1 LVRQHLIES
10 ALMASMGGAAGVAL
24 GYLLAQSIHLL
35 FQTGRDASN
44 AFDLHVD
51 VRILAFSAALSI
63 VTAFVFGLAP
73 AARAVRANV
82 NDTLKANAR
91 SVRGGL
97 PRLPR
102 LLVSLQI
109 ALCLTALVA
118 AGLLGRSLEKL
129 KWSNIGFDRD
139 HLAYATVSPARAGY
153 SRDRTGP
160 YVTRVRDELA
170 RLPGV
175 VSVSPVQTRLLS
187 GGGNWG
193 GVNIPGRAFDKSHG
207 AHVNLVG
214 EQFFQTMGIPLVAGR
229 NIGPEDIRAD
239 GREAV
244 VVDQLFATVYFPNQ
258 DPLGGRFGIGD
269 KQKNDRYEIVGVVAN
284 SRYNSLRNEVVPAFY
299 QPYRP
304 GGTVNFAI
312 RSTLDSLHLAEMT
325 RKAIAAVD
333 PAVPLTEFHT
343 QSGLIDRLL
352 RTERLLS
359 FVSGAFGLVALT
371 LAAIGLGGLLA
382 YAVAVRTNEI
392 GVRMA
397 LGAAAGDVVRMVL
410 RDSLWMVAVGVVIG
424 LPCAYAVGSF
434 LRKALFGLQ
443 PYDFPTHGVA
453 FVALIVVALGA
464 AWIPARRA
472 ARTDPVVA
480 LRVE

>member
-1 LVRQHLIES
+1 MPAMHSIFTLTCGSSPSVRLS
-10 ALMASMGGAAGVAL
+10 
-24 GYLLAQSIHLL
+24 LL
-35 FQTGRDASN
+35 
-44 AFDLHVD
+44 
-51 VRILAFSAALSI
+51 
-63 VTAFVFGLAP
+63 TAFIFGLAP

-97 PRLPR
+97 SRLPR

-118 AGLLGRSLEKL
+118 AGLLGRSLENL
-129 KWSNIGFDRD
+129 KRSNIGFDRD
-139 HLAYATVSPARAGY
+139 HLAYASVSPARAGY
-153 SRDRTGP
+153 SRDRIGP
-160 YVTRVRDELA
+160 YVTRVRDDLA

-187 GGGNWG
+187 GGGNG
-193 GVNIPGRAFDKSHG
+193 AGINFQGRPFDKTQG
-207 AHVNLVG
+207 AHLNNVG
-214 EQFFQTMGIPLVAGR
+214 KEFFETLGIPFLAGR
-229 NIGPEDIRAD
+229 NIGPTDIRAD

-244 VVDQLFATVYFPNQ
+244 VIDELFANRYFPNT
-258 DPLGGRFGIGD
+258 DPLGRRFGLGP
-269 KQKNDRYEIVGVVAN
+269 KENDRYEIVGIVAN
-284 SRYNSLRNEVVPAFY
+284 SRYNSLRNEAIPAFY

-304 GGTVNFAI
+304 GGTVHFAI
-312 RSTLDSLHLAEMT
+312 RTTLDPAHLAEMT
-325 RKAIAAVD
+325 RKAIADVD

-343 QSGLIDRLL
+343 QSALIDRLL

-397 LGAAAGDVVRMVL
+397 LGAAASDVVRMVL
-410 RDSLWMVAVGVVIG
+410 RDSLWMVAAGAIIG
-424 LPCAYAVGSF
+424 LPCAYAVGHF
-434 LRKALFGLQ
+434 LRTALFGLQ
-443 PYDFPTHGVA
+443 PLDIPTHGLAFIALVA
-453 FVALIVVALGA
+453 VALGA